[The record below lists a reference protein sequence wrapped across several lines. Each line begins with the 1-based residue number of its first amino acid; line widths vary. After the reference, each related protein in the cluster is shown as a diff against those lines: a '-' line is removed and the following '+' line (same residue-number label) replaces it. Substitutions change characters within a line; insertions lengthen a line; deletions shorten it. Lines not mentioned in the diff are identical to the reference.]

1 MQGIF
6 IHSVFLHFHPFGIFP
21 KKQAIL
27 LSKESIFGKE
37 REICMKVLFRHERP
51 ENVPVEEDFSRPTL
65 MEDIEKTRYAL
76 EIAYAGFDNATDPDL
91 IDCYIYEVNSLLK
104 RYSYLTALAQKEE
117 QQVPVLCPESPIRS
131 LIGHVFG

>member
-1 MQGIF
+1 MKI
-6 IHSVFLHFHPFGIFP
+6 LFH
-21 KKQAIL
+21 
-27 LSKESIFGKE
+27 
-37 REICMKVLFRHERP
+37 REHP
-51 ENVPVEEDFSRPTL
+51 ENFPVEEDFSRPTL

-104 RYSYLTALAQKEE
+104 RYSYLTTLAQKEE
-117 QQVPVLCPESPIRS
+117 QQIPVLCPESPIRS